1 MLEQPMLM
9 LKVIGVMV
17 IVVVVVDGAMVELED
32 VGVQVVVE
40 EADVQ
45 IEAPVIVKGK
55 GDLEVVGEGKL
66 RIVSY

>member
-1 MLEQPMLM
+1 MLM

-17 IVVVVVDGAMVELED
+17 IVVVVVDDAMVELED

>member
-1 MLEQPMLM
+1 MLM

-55 GDLEVVGEGKL
+55 GDLEAVGEGKL
-66 RIVSY
+66 RIVYY

>member
-1 MLEQPMLM
+1 MLM

-66 RIVSY
+66 KIVSY

>member
-1 MLEQPMLM
+1 MLKQPMLM
-9 LKVIGVMV
+9 LKVMV

>member
-1 MLEQPMLM
+1 MLKQSMLM
-9 LKVIGVMV
+9 LKVVV

-32 VGVQVVVE
+32 IGVGVQVVVE

-45 IEAPVIVKGK
+45 IDAPAIVTGK

>member
-1 MLEQPMLM
+1 MLM